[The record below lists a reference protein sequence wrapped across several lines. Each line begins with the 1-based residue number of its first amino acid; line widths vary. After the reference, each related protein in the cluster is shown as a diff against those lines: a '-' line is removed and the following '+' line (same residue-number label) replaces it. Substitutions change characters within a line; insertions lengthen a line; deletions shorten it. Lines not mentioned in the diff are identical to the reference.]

1 MKKLP
6 IVFLLAGA
14 LWFPACS
21 GEKTSTD
28 NDSGSSETATA
39 NDSSTTN
46 PINSEY
52 GTPNSSENP
61 TDSAQNAQKGNKSQ

>member
-1 MKKLP
+1 MKKISL
-6 IVFLLAGA
+6 ILLLAGA
-14 LWFPACS
+14 IYLPACS
-21 GEKTSTD
+21 GEKTSTTTE
-28 NDSGSSETATA
+28 SESAEADTA

-61 TDSAQNAQKGNKSQ
+61 TDSAQSANKSNNQ